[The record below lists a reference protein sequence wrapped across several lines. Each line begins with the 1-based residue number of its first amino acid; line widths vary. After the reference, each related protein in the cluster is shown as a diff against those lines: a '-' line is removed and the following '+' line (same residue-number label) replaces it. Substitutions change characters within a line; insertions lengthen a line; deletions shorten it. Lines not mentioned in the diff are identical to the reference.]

1 MLSQPARTSAKQK
14 TTASEKAPVSPRT
27 PGDSHIVW
35 APRFIVQETS
45 GPHCEGETDLN
56 RGITAGDDGPIAI
69 AVGRD
74 QTGLGML
81 RSLHA
86 AGIRAVVACP
96 AESFVTRSRW
106 YRPTPG
112 DVPWDGEPGPHAC
125 EYLRAMP
132 LERAVVICG
141 RDDAALW
148 AADLPTGT
156 LADRFLTSSSP
167 RAVLET
173 LQDKARFGE
182 FLANTDMPH
191 PRTFTVR
198 SGADIGAIP
207 FGELDRVFIK
217 PVDSQRFVKVTGA
230 KGLWVSDRSA
240 FERTWEKL
248 EAQGLHVIA
257 QEYIP
262 GRPSDHYFID
272 GFRDRH
278 GALTGLFARRR
289 MRIYPPHFGNSSY
302 CISIA
307 MDEVAEA
314 RDRLIEL
321 LERLQYR
328 GIFSAEFKR
337 DARDGKFR
345 ILEINTRA
353 WWYVEFA
360 ARCGI
365 NVCRMAYEDALGLP
379 VTRAPE
385 NYPVGTGC
393 THLARDIRAVCARAQ
408 GRRVPPWK
416 ALLQWSRGYFSVFR
430 LDDPMPGLVE
440 FGKELAR
447 AFRHFFIARGS
458 RGSSVLRN
466 GDRSR
471 SSDTAPHVG
480 DDPEP
485 PRG

>member
-1 MLSQPARTSAKQK
+1 MGAAPAAREWETGLRREGTIADSTS
-14 TTASEKAPVSPRT
+14 PVA
-27 PGDSHIVW
+27 IV
-35 APRFIVQETS
+35 I
-45 GPHCEGETDLN
+45 
-56 RGITAGDDGPIAI
+56 
-69 AVGRD
+69 GRD

-86 AGIRAVVACP
+86 AGIAAVVACP
-96 AESFVTRSRW
+96 AGSFITRSRW

-112 DVPWDGEPGPHAC
+112 DAPWDGEPGPHAY

-148 AADLPTGT
+148 AADLPSGP
-156 LADRFLTSSSP
+156 LAERFLVCSSP
-167 RAVLET
+167 RSVLET

-182 FLANTDMPH
+182 FLAHTDMPH

-198 SGADIGAIP
+198 SAADIGAIP

-217 PVDSQRFVKVTGA
+217 PVDSQRFVKITGA
-230 KGLWVSDRSA
+230 KGIWVSGRSA
-240 FERTWEKL
+240 FERTWEEL

-257 QEYIP
+257 QEYVP
-262 GRPSDHYFID
+262 GKASDHYFID
-272 GFRDRH
+272 GFRDRQ

-302 CISIA
+302 CVSIPLG
-307 MDEVAEA
+307 EIAEA
-314 RDRLIEL
+314 RHQLGGL

-337 DARDGKFR
+337 DSRDGKLR

-353 WWYVEFA
+353 WWYVDFA

-365 NVCRMAYEDALGLP
+365 NVCRMAYEDALGLS
-379 VTRAPE
+379 VTRASAD
-385 NYPVGTGC
+385 YPIGVGC
-393 THLARDIRAVCARAQ
+393 THLARDIRAVCARAEGQ
-408 GRRVPPWK
+408 RVSPWK
-416 ALLQWSRGYFSVFR
+416 ALMQWSRGYFSVFR
-430 LDDPMPGLVE
+430 LDDPMPGLL
-440 FGKELAR
+440 ELRRELWR
-447 AFRHFFIARGS
+447 ALRHFFGGARADYRSGS
-458 RGSSVLRN
+458 GN
-466 GDRSR
+466 A
-471 SSDTAPHVG
+471 TARTAEG
-480 DDPEP
+480 AES

>member
-1 MLSQPARTSAKQK
+1 MKQRE
-14 TTASEKAPVSPRT
+14 SM
-27 PGDSHIVW
+27 
-35 APRFIVQETS
+35 
-45 GPHCEGETDLN
+45 
-56 RGITAGDDGPIAI
+56 AGDEGGPVAI
-69 AVGRD
+69 VVGRD

-96 AESFVTRSRW
+96 AESFLTRSRW
-106 YRPTPG
+106 YQPTPG
-112 DVPWDGEPGPHAC
+112 TAPWDGDPGPGAH
-125 EYLRAMP
+125 EYLRTMP
-132 LERAVVICG
+132 VERAVVIAG

-148 AADLPTGT
+148 AADLPAGP
-156 LADRFLTSSSP
+156 LADRFLVCSSP

-182 FLANTDMPH
+182 FLERTDMPH
-191 PRTFTVR
+191 PRTFTIR
-198 SGADIGAIP
+198 SAADIGNIP

-217 PVDSQRFVKVTGA
+217 PVDSQKFVKITGA
-230 KGLWVSDRSA
+230 KGIWVSDRAA
-240 FERTWEKL
+240 FEKAWEKL
-248 EAQGLHVIA
+248 EAQGLQVIA

-262 GRPSDHYFID
+262 GKASDHYFID
-272 GFRDRH
+272 GFRDRR

-289 MRIYPPHFGNSSY
+289 MRIYPPHFGNSCY
-302 CISIA
+302 CVSIPLG
-307 MDEVAEA
+307 EIAEA
-314 RDRLIEL
+314 RDRLVEL

-337 DARDGKFR
+337 DARDGKLR

-360 ARCGI
+360 TRCGV

-385 NYPVGTGC
+385 NYPIGAGC
-393 THLARDIRAVCARAQ
+393 THLARDIRAVFARDGGQ
-408 GRRVPPWK
+408 RVSAWK
-416 ALLQWSRGYFSVFR
+416 ALTQWSRGYFSVFR

-440 FGKELAR
+440 LRKELAR
-447 AFRHFFIARGS
+447 ALRHFFVGASGPRD
-458 RGSSVLRN
+458 
-466 GDRSR
+466 GDRIGSGN
-471 SSDTAPHVG
+471 TTPGVAKG
-480 DDPEP
+480 TEP